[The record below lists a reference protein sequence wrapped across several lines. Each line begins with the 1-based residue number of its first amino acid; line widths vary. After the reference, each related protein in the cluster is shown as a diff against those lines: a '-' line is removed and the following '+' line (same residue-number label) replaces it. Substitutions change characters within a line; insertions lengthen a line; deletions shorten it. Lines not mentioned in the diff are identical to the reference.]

1 MIQSS
6 EYCRS
11 VYSVTFHRTLSG
23 FGATFTVLLRSDS
36 LLANCFPNRLE
47 MQQRGDTGHRQGTQ
61 MLTEEA
67 FLDKYRRLTL
77 SSLVFPNKVIMC
89 YKVNMWYQMNQ
100 FISKLTLF
108 VRRLEIC
115 GWFKVL
121 HSYLFWSALC
131 LFMWLFRRVD
141 LVQE

>member
-47 MQQRGDTGHRQGTQ
+47 MQQRRNRIDSIAVSVFADIFIE
-61 MLTEEA
+61 LTNTETA
-67 FLDKYRRLTL
+67 ATHNVL
-77 SSLVFPNKVIMC
+77 SPPPLRKCFGM
-89 YKVNMWYQMNQ
+89 Q
-100 FISKLTLF
+100 FF
-108 VRRLEIC
+108 
-115 GWFKVL
+115 
-121 HSYLFWSALC
+121 
-131 LFMWLFRRVD
+131 
-141 LVQE
+141 